1 MFRKRRIHGPLKP
14 AREEPEESVDRT
26 RFRRGICQNIPQ
38 ESQHVRDAEGLLETN
53 RLVAA
58 RSSGSAFEQIAGHI
72 DQHRLLLSRS
82 FEDAAG
88 SLAAIYGVA
97 ARGEVQVAEK
107 HVIAG
112 APKMCESLLGSRGT
126 VYSQA
131 LGR

>member
-82 FEDAAG
+82 FAYAAG
-88 SLAAIYGVA
+88 SLAAISSVDA
-97 ARGEVQVAEK
+97 PGEPPASYRT
-107 HVIAG
+107 VIA
-112 APKMCESLLGSRGT
+112 
-126 VYSQA
+126 
-131 LGR
+131 